1 MAITNE
7 VDLTHI
13 ARTTEQWENTY
24 DRNVIIPE
32 GVLCIEFTPSGK
44 TNIKIGDG
52 HHIFSRLPY
61 VNGSSEIIDCYT
73 KQETDNR
80 IIQILNNECVVRIKG
95 ILDDASKLPVHAA
108 CGDLWFVIRQNP
120 EQGNKFEEYLYSS
133 EHHWELVGGTP
144 VDIDLSKYATK
155 EYVDGKIRDIEN
167 KLHTHD
173 NKSILD
179 QITAAFTKEEKEKL
193 KNLYNYDDTE
203 LRELIA
209 KSLHTHSN
217 KEVLDAIT
225 KYDIDKLRTLE
236 NYDDTLLKKKITALE
251 ALAHEHSNK
260 SILDKTTASF
270 TTDYERLMSL
280 IRLYIGA
287 TGFDDGAAGLVPPA
301 KAGEQNYVLTGS
313 GKWVPNTGGSGETY
327 ELPIASATELGGI
340 KIGEG
345 LEISE
350 DGTLSVIGGGS
361 GGGNYNEGNGIKFKQ
376 EAGKPL
382 YRVLEYIEATG
393 TQRIDTDI
401 MLTGTSH
408 VVDITYQFT
417 DISVDNYLY
426 TVGGIFDTGGQVYG
440 ILRTNSQELC
450 SGVGQGGQAYNYVA
464 VSPPTEKTSDTYFV
478 NSTSFG
484 STLTGS
490 KDHQIP
496 ILNDTISFFGFI
508 RNTYTNYLGKVKLY
522 GCTVKCDDV
531 IKANFIPV
539 MRISDNVSGLY
550 DTVSKKFFT
559 DTYNE
564 TPFVTGNPTEE
575 VISDYI
581 TTINV
586 KPATTTDIGGIIVGD
601 GLTVTEEGILSVS
614 DDINNSYHAGLGI
627 NITEEPIPGDIEL
640 DILNNEHAGW
650 ENFTY
655 LWTGGAEYEETNYVL
670 HTTRDRIADESS
682 GAWLTHFKLPDG
694 VERIKVEAAAKDGT
708 PLKFWIDNHDSETLY
723 RWSLLGR
730 WYDSG
735 ETTDY
740 PDEYKPALL
749 KYNYISIGLCFD
761 TDNTRT
767 ISIDDIDYVRL
778 YFIEAD
784 KENPKGMG
792 KYINSNIA
800 TDYQLGGVI
809 IGKGINVDKEGVI
822 SVDAIPLE
830 PATADKLGGVKIGEG
845 LTITEDGVLSVN
857 GGSVSPDCVTDVSLK
872 EDAPGGQEKLYLTSD
887 SEIYFYTNCN
897 TIGDR
902 KGMTLNTSLHLYPN
916 TNNIGSVGTSSN
928 KWASMY
934 ATTFYGALSGNANTA
949 TTANFLQNAMF
960 YSEASDADS
969 KRYYRVAYAKT
980 TGTYVD
986 MNAIFLITNE
996 WGQEMGIIKVRA
1008 RTEGTVGVFGGS
1020 KFIEWVLNA
1029 GFDPAMVKLVVKN
1042 NYDVD
1047 TAKNGTATAEVWLDN
1062 NAQYKGIKFTILSQ
1076 GFRTGSSK
1084 MWTMS
1089 SKSSGGNTAMP
1100 TTGVTSTIT
1109 GTNKSISNNT
1119 GSSSKVYS
1127 TNTPGSSTHAGYSI
1141 PFFSGPIDSS
1151 SPEKN
1156 DTAASGNKTILH
1168 NGEFRLGLLEG
1179 TTSADGYAQLVLGNG
1194 IASGT
1199 AGNKY
1204 GKISLY
1210 SSSTYAVQIIPAKV
1224 TSTRTLTL
1232 PNASGTVALTSH
1244 THSYIPTSSAK
1255 TLFSGTAA
1263 ASITMTS
1270 MSGYKRL
1277 VVFCKNTSNSSYFTV
1292 ELQCVTGYH
1301 YHAMT
1306 ISPPPAAQTS
1316 NSFYGLLFNLSSETK
1331 LSVSAGKY
1339 SNLSSSASLANGPTV
1354 HITKVIGYK
1363 F

>member
-80 IIQILNNECVVRIKG
+80 IVQILNNECVVRIKG

-133 EHHWELVGGTP
+133 EHHWELIGGTP

-327 ELPIASATELGGI
+327 ELPIASDTELGGI

-350 DGTLSVIGGGS
+350 DGTLTVVGGGGGS
-361 GGGNYNEGNGIKFKQ
+361 GSGGSGAEYHEGDGIQFKQ
-376 EAGKPL
+376 ETGKAL
-382 YRVLEYIEATG
+382 YRVLDYIEATG

-401 MLTGTSH
+401 MLSGTSH
-408 VVDITYQFT
+408 VVDITYQLT
-417 DISVDNYLY
+417 DITVDNYVY
-426 TVGGIFDTGGQVYG
+426 TVGGIFDIGGQVYG
-440 ILRTNSQELC
+440 ILKTSTQELC
-450 SGVGQGGQAYNYVA
+450 SGICQSGGTAYEYVSIA
-464 VSPPTEKTSDTYFV
+464 PPTEKTTDSYFV
-478 NSTSFG
+478 NATSFG

-490 KDHQIP
+490 KNHNATV
-496 ILNDTISFFGFI
+496 LNETISFFGFI
-508 RNTYTNYLGKVKLY
+508 RNEYNSYLGKVKLY
-522 GCTVKCDDV
+522 SCDVKCDDV
-531 IKANFIPV
+531 IIASFIPV
-539 MRISDNVSGLY
+539 MRISDSVYGLY
-550 DTVSKKFFT
+550 DTISKKFFT
-559 DTYNE
+559 NTYNK
-564 TPFVTGNPTEE
+564 TPFVAGTQTGE
-575 VISDYI
+575 VIYEDI

-586 KPATTTDIGGIIVGD
+586 KPATNTEIGGVIIGDGLSITEDGILSTTAEAGIQYEAGRAIEITDKIIPGDLVLDIFQDGTNWANGAYTGSTGNGFINGWSASVHSPVTSVDLMYKVPDSTNRYRIEKRSVDGTQLSCAVSYINATGYHFASSPVWEDDDTTIHECPDGTVYITIGIRWLDHSSPISVSDIGVVNLVWIGAGESVENVKVINAQIATTKTPGVVTVGD
-601 GLTVTEEGILSVS
+601 GLNITEEGILSVS

-640 DILNNEHAGW
+640 DILNNEYAGW

-670 HTTRDRIADESS
+670 HTTRNRIADESS
-682 GAWLTHFKLPDG
+682 GEWLTHFKLPDG

-749 KYNYISIGLCFD
+749 KYNYLSIGLCFD

-767 ISIDDIDYVRL
+767 ISVDDIDYVKL

-784 KENPKGMG
+784 KENPKGTG

-822 SVDAIPLE
+822 SVDAMPLE
-830 PATADKLGGVKIGEG
+830 PATKDKLGGIKIGEG
-845 LTITEDGVLSVN
+845 LTITEDGILSVN

-872 EDAPGGQEKLYLTSD
+872 EDSPG
-887 SEIYFYTNCN
+887 
-897 TIGDR
+897 
-902 KGMTLNTSLHLYPN
+902 
-916 TNNIGSVGTSSN
+916 V
-928 KWASMY
+928 
-934 ATTFYGALSGNANTA
+934 
-949 TTANFLQNAMF
+949 
-960 YSEASDADS
+960 
-969 KRYYRVAYAKT
+969 
-980 TGTYVD
+980 
-986 MNAIFLITNE
+986 
-996 WGQEMGIIKVRA
+996 IIV
-1008 RTEGTVGVFGGS
+1008 
-1020 KFIEWVLNA
+1020 
-1029 GFDPAMVKLVVKN
+1029 
-1042 NYDVD
+1042 
-1047 TAKNGTATAEVWLDN
+1047 
-1062 NAQYKGIKFTILSQ
+1062 
-1076 GFRTGSSK
+1076 
-1084 MWTMS
+1084 
-1089 SKSSGGNTAMP
+1089 SKS
-1100 TTGVTSTIT
+1100 
-1109 GTNKSISNNT
+1109 
-1119 GSSSKVYS
+1119 
-1127 TNTPGSSTHAGYSI
+1127 
-1141 PFFSGPIDSS
+1141 D
-1151 SPEKN
+1151 
-1156 DTAASGNKTILH
+1156 
-1168 NGEFRLGLLEG
+1168 
-1179 TTSADGYAQLVLGNG
+1179 
-1194 IASGT
+1194 
-1199 AGNKY
+1199 
-1204 GKISLY
+1204 
-1210 SSSTYAVQIIPAKV
+1210 
-1224 TSTRTLTL
+1224 
-1232 PNASGTVALTSH
+1232 
-1244 THSYIPTSSAK
+1244 
-1255 TLFSGTAA
+1255 
-1263 ASITMTS
+1263 
-1270 MSGYKRL
+1270 
-1277 VVFCKNTSNSSYFTV
+1277 
-1292 ELQCVTGYH
+1292 
-1301 YHAMT
+1301 
-1306 ISPPPAAQTS
+1306 
-1316 NSFYGLLFNLSSETK
+1316 ETK
-1331 LSVSAGKY
+1331 ELDVFQYMTDIEVYCVEDS
-1339 SNLSSSASLANGPTV
+1339 
-1354 HITKVIGYK
+1354 I
-1363 F
+1363 

>member
-133 EHHWELVGGTP
+133 EHHWELIGGTP

-251 ALAHEHSNK
+251 KLAHEHSNK

-270 TTDYERLMSL
+270 TTDYERLMPL

-287 TGFDDGAAGLVPPA
+287 TGFEDGAAGLVPPA

-313 GKWVPNTGGSGETY
+313 GKWVPNAGGETY

-350 DGTLSVIGGGS
+350 DGTLTVVGGGGGS
-361 GGGNYNEGNGIKFKQ
+361 GTGGNYNEGDGIKFKQ
-376 EAGKPL
+376 ETGKPL

-401 MLTGTSH
+401 LLTGTSH

-417 DISVDNYLY
+417 DVSVDNYLY

-440 ILRTNSQELC
+440 ILKTTVQELC

-490 KDHQIP
+490 KGHQIP
-496 ILNDTISFFGFI
+496 ILNDAISFFGFI

-559 DTYNE
+559 NTYNE

-601 GLTVTEEGILSVS
+601 GLSITEDGVLSTTSESGMQYEAGRAIEITDKMIPGDLTLDIFQDGTNWANGAYTSSTGNGFLPGYGASVHSPVGNVDSMFKVPDSTNRYRVEKRSVDGTQLSCTVSYIDAAGYRFAASPVWEDDDTTIHECPAGTAYITIGIRWLDHSSPISVSDIGVVNLVWVGAGEPVDSVKIIDAQIATTETPGVVTVGNGLTVTE
-614 DDINNSYHAGLGI
+614 
-627 NITEEPIPGDIEL
+627 
-640 DILNNEHAGW
+640 
-650 ENFTY
+650 
-655 LWTGGAEYEETNYVL
+655 
-670 HTTRDRIADESS
+670 
-682 GAWLTHFKLPDG
+682 
-694 VERIKVEAAAKDGT
+694 
-708 PLKFWIDNHDSETLY
+708 
-723 RWSLLGR
+723 
-730 WYDSG
+730 
-735 ETTDY
+735 
-740 PDEYKPALL
+740 
-749 KYNYISIGLCFD
+749 
-761 TDNTRT
+761 
-767 ISIDDIDYVRL
+767 
-778 YFIEAD
+778 
-784 KENPKGMG
+784 
-792 KYINSNIA
+792 
-800 TDYQLGGVI
+800 
-809 IGKGINVDKEGVI
+809 EGVI

-845 LTITEDGVLSVN
+845 LTITEEGVLSATASTVYNAGKGISITKGSHKIPVEYQEIEYIESTGDAIFDTGYLVNPSTVIDMDCIVYESSKADWQFLYGSRSSTYDTATVFGFVVRNYHKGYVPELWISGEQLGTSSTFPYNERTILKQNMNELTWYPVSTEVPVTITGTGSLPTSSTTLAVSGFKDGSTYTFGPKCRIYSLKISDVN
-857 GGSVSPDCVTDVSLK
+857 GVTRDYVPCYRISDGVVGLYDLINDTFRYSATSTAFISGPVVSDSGGSTDDEKLYINNTGLLDANLK
-872 EDAPGGQEKLYLTSD
+872 EDAPG
-887 SEIYFYTNCN
+887 
-897 TIGDR
+897 
-902 KGMTLNTSLHLYPN
+902 
-916 TNNIGSVGTSSN
+916 V
-928 KWASMY
+928 
-934 ATTFYGALSGNANTA
+934 
-949 TTANFLQNAMF
+949 
-960 YSEASDADS
+960 
-969 KRYYRVAYAKT
+969 
-980 TGTYVD
+980 
-986 MNAIFLITNE
+986 
-996 WGQEMGIIKVRA
+996 IIV
-1008 RTEGTVGVFGGS
+1008 
-1020 KFIEWVLNA
+1020 
-1029 GFDPAMVKLVVKN
+1029 
-1042 NYDVD
+1042 
-1047 TAKNGTATAEVWLDN
+1047 
-1062 NAQYKGIKFTILSQ
+1062 
-1076 GFRTGSSK
+1076 
-1084 MWTMS
+1084 
-1089 SKSSGGNTAMP
+1089 
-1100 TTGVTSTIT
+1100 
-1109 GTNKSISNNT
+1109 
-1119 GSSSKVYS
+1119 SKV
-1127 TNTPGSSTHAGYSI
+1127 
-1141 PFFSGPIDSS
+1141 D
-1151 SPEKN
+1151 
-1156 DTAASGNKTILH
+1156 
-1168 NGEFRLGLLEG
+1168 
-1179 TTSADGYAQLVLGNG
+1179 
-1194 IASGT
+1194 
-1199 AGNKY
+1199 
-1204 GKISLY
+1204 
-1210 SSSTYAVQIIPAKV
+1210 
-1224 TSTRTLTL
+1224 
-1232 PNASGTVALTSH
+1232 
-1244 THSYIPTSSAK
+1244 
-1255 TLFSGTAA
+1255 
-1263 ASITMTS
+1263 
-1270 MSGYKRL
+1270 
-1277 VVFCKNTSNSSYFTV
+1277 
-1292 ELQCVTGYH
+1292 
-1301 YHAMT
+1301 
-1306 ISPPPAAQTS
+1306 
-1316 NSFYGLLFNLSSETK
+1316 ETK
-1331 LSVSAGKY
+1331 ELDVFQYMTDIEVYCIEDS
-1339 SNLSSSASLANGPTV
+1339 
-1354 HITKVIGYK
+1354 I
-1363 F
+1363 

>member
-133 EHHWELVGGTP
+133 EHHWELIGGTP

-313 GKWVPNTGGSGETY
+313 GKWVPNAGGETY

-350 DGTLSVIGGGS
+350 DGTLTVVGGAGS
-361 GGGNYNEGNGIKFKQ
+361 GTGGNYNEGDGIKFKQ
-376 EAGKPL
+376 ETGKPL

-401 MLTGTSH
+401 LLTGTSH

-417 DISVDNYLY
+417 DVSVDNYLY

-450 SGVGQGGQAYNYVA
+450 SGVGQGGQTYNYVA

-490 KDHQIP
+490 KGHQIP
-496 ILNDTISFFGFI
+496 ILNDAISFFGFI

-586 KPATTTDIGGIIVGD
+586 KPATETEIGGVIIGDGINVDENGVISVDASAAIDLKPGNGLEIVDVVNPEHTKLPNGYGEISYLESLNGQYTIIDYVPNENTRVVCEFSYQESNVGDQCLFGMRTGNTSGSRQFVLWMEWDSSKPYTGFVYGGNNWGGADVPSDGYALTCEIGQKMVADVSVNGYYLDNTLIHTVTNTGSPSAYKLAIFHLSNSNTTVESNKTAFKGRIYSFKIYENDVLVANLVPAIVMALNIPGFYDVINNKFYQSSTSNSFTYDASSVIIDSAEKQINLLPATTTDIGGVIVGD
-601 GLTVTEEGILSVS
+601 GLTVTG
-614 DDINNSYHAGLGI
+614 
-627 NITEEPIPGDIEL
+627 
-640 DILNNEHAGW
+640 
-650 ENFTY
+650 
-655 LWTGGAEYEETNYVL
+655 
-670 HTTRDRIADESS
+670 
-682 GAWLTHFKLPDG
+682 
-694 VERIKVEAAAKDGT
+694 
-708 PLKFWIDNHDSETLY
+708 
-723 RWSLLGR
+723 
-730 WYDSG
+730 
-735 ETTDY
+735 
-740 PDEYKPALL
+740 
-749 KYNYISIGLCFD
+749 
-761 TDNTRT
+761 
-767 ISIDDIDYVRL
+767 
-778 YFIEAD
+778 
-784 KENPKGMG
+784 
-792 KYINSNIA
+792 
-800 TDYQLGGVI
+800 
-809 IGKGINVDKEGVI
+809 EGVI
-822 SVDAIPLE
+822 SVHAIPLE

-845 LTITEDGVLSVN
+845 LTITEDGTISATASTIYNAGKGISITKGSHKIPVEYQEIEYIESDGSAIFDTGYLVNPSTVIDMDCIVYESSKADWQFLYGSRSSTYDTTTVFGFVVRNYHKGYVPELWISGEQLGTSSTFPYNERTILKQNMNELTWYPVSTEVPVTIMGTGSLPTSSTTLAVSGFKDGSTYTFGPKCRIYSLKISDVN
-857 GGSVSPDCVTDVSLK
+857 GITHDYVPCYRISDGVVGLYDLINDTFRYSATSTAFISGPIVSDSGGSTDDELYINNTGLLDANLK
-872 EDAPGGQEKLYLTSD
+872 EDAPG
-887 SEIYFYTNCN
+887 
-897 TIGDR
+897 
-902 KGMTLNTSLHLYPN
+902 
-916 TNNIGSVGTSSN
+916 V
-928 KWASMY
+928 
-934 ATTFYGALSGNANTA
+934 
-949 TTANFLQNAMF
+949 
-960 YSEASDADS
+960 
-969 KRYYRVAYAKT
+969 
-980 TGTYVD
+980 
-986 MNAIFLITNE
+986 
-996 WGQEMGIIKVRA
+996 IIV
-1008 RTEGTVGVFGGS
+1008 
-1020 KFIEWVLNA
+1020 
-1029 GFDPAMVKLVVKN
+1029 
-1042 NYDVD
+1042 
-1047 TAKNGTATAEVWLDN
+1047 
-1062 NAQYKGIKFTILSQ
+1062 
-1076 GFRTGSSK
+1076 
-1084 MWTMS
+1084 
-1089 SKSSGGNTAMP
+1089 SKS
-1100 TTGVTSTIT
+1100 
-1109 GTNKSISNNT
+1109 
-1119 GSSSKVYS
+1119 
-1127 TNTPGSSTHAGYSI
+1127 
-1141 PFFSGPIDSS
+1141 D
-1151 SPEKN
+1151 
-1156 DTAASGNKTILH
+1156 
-1168 NGEFRLGLLEG
+1168 
-1179 TTSADGYAQLVLGNG
+1179 
-1194 IASGT
+1194 
-1199 AGNKY
+1199 
-1204 GKISLY
+1204 
-1210 SSSTYAVQIIPAKV
+1210 
-1224 TSTRTLTL
+1224 
-1232 PNASGTVALTSH
+1232 
-1244 THSYIPTSSAK
+1244 
-1255 TLFSGTAA
+1255 
-1263 ASITMTS
+1263 
-1270 MSGYKRL
+1270 
-1277 VVFCKNTSNSSYFTV
+1277 
-1292 ELQCVTGYH
+1292 
-1301 YHAMT
+1301 
-1306 ISPPPAAQTS
+1306 
-1316 NSFYGLLFNLSSETK
+1316 ETK
-1331 LSVSAGKY
+1331 ELDVFQY
-1339 SNLSSSASLANGPTV
+1339 MTDIEVYCVEDN
-1354 HITKVIGYK
+1354 I
-1363 F
+1363 

>member
-133 EHHWELVGGTP
+133 EHHWELIGGTP

-313 GKWVPNTGGSGETY
+313 GKWVPNTGGETY

-350 DGTLSVIGGGS
+350 DGTLTVVGGGGS
-361 GGGNYNEGNGIKFKQ
+361 GSGNYNEGDGIKFKQ

-382 YRVLEYIEATG
+382 YQVLEYIEATG

-508 RNTYTNYLGKVKLY
+508 RNTYTNYLGKAKLY
-522 GCTVKCDDV
+522 SCTVKCDDV

-550 DTVSKKFFT
+550 DTISKKFFT

-586 KPATTTDIGGIIVGD
+586 KPATETEIGGIIVGD

-655 LWTGGAEYEETNYVL
+655 LWTGGAEYEETNYIL

-682 GAWLTHFKLPDG
+682 GEWLTHFKLPDG

-767 ISIDDIDYVRL
+767 ISVDDIDYVRL

-809 IGKGINVDKEGVI
+809 IGKGINIDKEGVI

-830 PATADKLGGVKIGEG
+830 PATKDKLGGVKIGEG
-845 LTITEDGVLSVN
+845 LTITEDGTLSVN

-872 EDAPGGQEKLYLTSD
+872 EDAPG
-887 SEIYFYTNCN
+887 
-897 TIGDR
+897 
-902 KGMTLNTSLHLYPN
+902 
-916 TNNIGSVGTSSN
+916 V
-928 KWASMY
+928 
-934 ATTFYGALSGNANTA
+934 
-949 TTANFLQNAMF
+949 
-960 YSEASDADS
+960 
-969 KRYYRVAYAKT
+969 
-980 TGTYVD
+980 
-986 MNAIFLITNE
+986 
-996 WGQEMGIIKVRA
+996 IIV
-1008 RTEGTVGVFGGS
+1008 
-1020 KFIEWVLNA
+1020 
-1029 GFDPAMVKLVVKN
+1029 
-1042 NYDVD
+1042 
-1047 TAKNGTATAEVWLDN
+1047 
-1062 NAQYKGIKFTILSQ
+1062 
-1076 GFRTGSSK
+1076 
-1084 MWTMS
+1084 
-1089 SKSSGGNTAMP
+1089 SKS
-1100 TTGVTSTIT
+1100 
-1109 GTNKSISNNT
+1109 
-1119 GSSSKVYS
+1119 
-1127 TNTPGSSTHAGYSI
+1127 
-1141 PFFSGPIDSS
+1141 D
-1151 SPEKN
+1151 
-1156 DTAASGNKTILH
+1156 
-1168 NGEFRLGLLEG
+1168 
-1179 TTSADGYAQLVLGNG
+1179 
-1194 IASGT
+1194 
-1199 AGNKY
+1199 
-1204 GKISLY
+1204 
-1210 SSSTYAVQIIPAKV
+1210 
-1224 TSTRTLTL
+1224 
-1232 PNASGTVALTSH
+1232 
-1244 THSYIPTSSAK
+1244 
-1255 TLFSGTAA
+1255 
-1263 ASITMTS
+1263 
-1270 MSGYKRL
+1270 
-1277 VVFCKNTSNSSYFTV
+1277 
-1292 ELQCVTGYH
+1292 
-1301 YHAMT
+1301 
-1306 ISPPPAAQTS
+1306 
-1316 NSFYGLLFNLSSETK
+1316 ETK
-1331 LSVSAGKY
+1331 ELDVFQYMTDIEVYCIEDS
-1339 SNLSSSASLANGPTV
+1339 
-1354 HITKVIGYK
+1354 I
-1363 F
+1363 

>member
-133 EHHWELVGGTP
+133 EHHWELIGGTP

-313 GKWVPNTGGSGETY
+313 GKWVPNAGGETY

-350 DGTLSVIGGGS
+350 DGTLTVVGGAGS
-361 GGGNYNEGNGIKFKQ
+361 GTGGNYNEGDGIKFKQ
-376 EAGKPL
+376 ETGKPL

-401 MLTGTSH
+401 LLTGTSH

-417 DISVDNYLY
+417 DVSVDNYLY

-450 SGVGQGGQAYNYVA
+450 SGVGQGGQTYNYVA

-490 KDHQIP
+490 KGHQIP
-496 ILNDTISFFGFI
+496 ILNDAISFFGFI

-586 KPATTTDIGGIIVGD
+586 KPATETEIGGVIIGDGINVDENGVISVDASAAIDLKPGNGLEIVDVVNPEHTKLPNGYGEISYLESLNGQYTIIDYVPNENTRVVCEFSYQESNVGDQCLFGMRTGNTSGSRQFVLWMEWDSSKPYTGFVYGGNNWGGADVPSDGYALTCEIGQKMVADVSVNGYYLDNTLIHTVTNTGSPSAYKLAIFHLSNSNTTVESNKTAFKGRIYSFKIYENDVLVANLVPAIVMALNIPGFYDVINNKFYQSSTSNSFTYDASSVIIDSAEKQINLLPATTTDIGGVIVGD
-601 GLTVTEEGILSVS
+601 GLTVTG
-614 DDINNSYHAGLGI
+614 
-627 NITEEPIPGDIEL
+627 
-640 DILNNEHAGW
+640 
-650 ENFTY
+650 
-655 LWTGGAEYEETNYVL
+655 
-670 HTTRDRIADESS
+670 
-682 GAWLTHFKLPDG
+682 
-694 VERIKVEAAAKDGT
+694 
-708 PLKFWIDNHDSETLY
+708 
-723 RWSLLGR
+723 
-730 WYDSG
+730 
-735 ETTDY
+735 
-740 PDEYKPALL
+740 
-749 KYNYISIGLCFD
+749 
-761 TDNTRT
+761 
-767 ISIDDIDYVRL
+767 
-778 YFIEAD
+778 
-784 KENPKGMG
+784 
-792 KYINSNIA
+792 
-800 TDYQLGGVI
+800 
-809 IGKGINVDKEGVI
+809 EGVI

-845 LTITEDGVLSVN
+845 LTITEDGTISATASTIYNAGKGISITKGSHKIPVEYQEIEYIESDGSAIFDTGYLVNPSTVIDMDCIVYESSKADWQFLYGSRSSTYDTTTVFGFVVRNYHKGYVPELWISGEQLGTSSTFPYNERTILKQNMNELTWYPVSTEVPVTIMGTGSLPTSSTTLAVSGFKDGSTYTFGPKCRIYSLKISDVN
-857 GGSVSPDCVTDVSLK
+857 GITHDYVPCYRISDGVVGLYDLINDTFRYSATSTAFISGPIVSDSGGSTDDELYINNTGLLDANLK
-872 EDAPGGQEKLYLTSD
+872 EDAPG
-887 SEIYFYTNCN
+887 
-897 TIGDR
+897 
-902 KGMTLNTSLHLYPN
+902 
-916 TNNIGSVGTSSN
+916 V
-928 KWASMY
+928 
-934 ATTFYGALSGNANTA
+934 
-949 TTANFLQNAMF
+949 
-960 YSEASDADS
+960 
-969 KRYYRVAYAKT
+969 
-980 TGTYVD
+980 
-986 MNAIFLITNE
+986 
-996 WGQEMGIIKVRA
+996 IIV
-1008 RTEGTVGVFGGS
+1008 
-1020 KFIEWVLNA
+1020 
-1029 GFDPAMVKLVVKN
+1029 
-1042 NYDVD
+1042 
-1047 TAKNGTATAEVWLDN
+1047 
-1062 NAQYKGIKFTILSQ
+1062 
-1076 GFRTGSSK
+1076 
-1084 MWTMS
+1084 
-1089 SKSSGGNTAMP
+1089 SKS
-1100 TTGVTSTIT
+1100 
-1109 GTNKSISNNT
+1109 
-1119 GSSSKVYS
+1119 
-1127 TNTPGSSTHAGYSI
+1127 
-1141 PFFSGPIDSS
+1141 D
-1151 SPEKN
+1151 
-1156 DTAASGNKTILH
+1156 
-1168 NGEFRLGLLEG
+1168 
-1179 TTSADGYAQLVLGNG
+1179 
-1194 IASGT
+1194 
-1199 AGNKY
+1199 
-1204 GKISLY
+1204 
-1210 SSSTYAVQIIPAKV
+1210 
-1224 TSTRTLTL
+1224 
-1232 PNASGTVALTSH
+1232 
-1244 THSYIPTSSAK
+1244 
-1255 TLFSGTAA
+1255 
-1263 ASITMTS
+1263 
-1270 MSGYKRL
+1270 
-1277 VVFCKNTSNSSYFTV
+1277 
-1292 ELQCVTGYH
+1292 
-1301 YHAMT
+1301 
-1306 ISPPPAAQTS
+1306 
-1316 NSFYGLLFNLSSETK
+1316 ETK
-1331 LSVSAGKY
+1331 ELDVFQY
-1339 SNLSSSASLANGPTV
+1339 MTDIEVYCVEDN
-1354 HITKVIGYK
+1354 I
-1363 F
+1363 

>member
-133 EHHWELVGGTP
+133 EHHWELIGGTP

-313 GKWVPNTGGSGETY
+313 GKWVPNTGGSGEIY

-350 DGTLSVIGGGS
+350 DGTLTVVGGGGGS
-361 GGGNYNEGNGIKFKQ
+361 GSGGGGAEYHEGYGIQFKQ
-376 EAGKPL
+376 ETGKAL
-382 YRVLEYIEATG
+382 YRVLDYIEATG

-401 MLTGTSH
+401 MLSGTSH
-408 VVDITYQFT
+408 VVDITYQLT
-417 DISVDNYLY
+417 DITVDNYVY
-426 TVGGIFDTGGQVYG
+426 TVGGIFDVGGQVYG
-440 ILRTNSQELC
+440 ILKTSTQELC
-450 SGVGQGGQAYNYVA
+450 SGICKIGTSYEYVSI
-464 VSPPTEKTSDTYFV
+464 VPPTEKTTDSYFV
-478 NSTSFG
+478 NATSFG

-490 KDHQIP
+490 KDHNTTV
-496 ILNDTISFFGFI
+496 LNETISFFGFI
-508 RNTYTNYLGKVKLY
+508 RNEYNRYLGKVKLY
-522 GCTVKCDDV
+522 SCDVKCDDV
-531 IKANFIPV
+531 IIASFIPV
-539 MRISDNVSGLY
+539 MRISDSVYGLY
-550 DTVSKKFFT
+550 DTISKKFFT
-559 DTYNE
+559 NTYNE
-564 TPFVTGNPTEE
+564 TPFVAGTQTGE
-575 VISDYI
+575 VIYGDI

-586 KPATTTDIGGIIVGD
+586 KPATNTEIGGVIIGD

-614 DDINNSYHAGLGI
+614 NDINNSYRAGLGI

-640 DILNNEHAGW
+640 DILNNEYAGW

-670 HTTRDRIADESS
+670 HTTRDRIADEN
-682 GAWLTHFKLPDG
+682 GEWLTHFRLPDG

-761 TDNTRT
+761 TNNTRT
-767 ISIDDIDYVRL
+767 ISVDDIDYVRL

-845 LTITEDGVLSVN
+845 LTITEDGTLFVN

-872 EDAPGGQEKLYLTSD
+872 EDAPG
-887 SEIYFYTNCN
+887 
-897 TIGDR
+897 
-902 KGMTLNTSLHLYPN
+902 
-916 TNNIGSVGTSSN
+916 V
-928 KWASMY
+928 
-934 ATTFYGALSGNANTA
+934 
-949 TTANFLQNAMF
+949 
-960 YSEASDADS
+960 
-969 KRYYRVAYAKT
+969 
-980 TGTYVD
+980 
-986 MNAIFLITNE
+986 
-996 WGQEMGIIKVRA
+996 IIV
-1008 RTEGTVGVFGGS
+1008 
-1020 KFIEWVLNA
+1020 
-1029 GFDPAMVKLVVKN
+1029 
-1042 NYDVD
+1042 
-1047 TAKNGTATAEVWLDN
+1047 
-1062 NAQYKGIKFTILSQ
+1062 
-1076 GFRTGSSK
+1076 
-1084 MWTMS
+1084 
-1089 SKSSGGNTAMP
+1089 SKS
-1100 TTGVTSTIT
+1100 
-1109 GTNKSISNNT
+1109 
-1119 GSSSKVYS
+1119 
-1127 TNTPGSSTHAGYSI
+1127 
-1141 PFFSGPIDSS
+1141 D
-1151 SPEKN
+1151 
-1156 DTAASGNKTILH
+1156 
-1168 NGEFRLGLLEG
+1168 
-1179 TTSADGYAQLVLGNG
+1179 
-1194 IASGT
+1194 
-1199 AGNKY
+1199 
-1204 GKISLY
+1204 
-1210 SSSTYAVQIIPAKV
+1210 
-1224 TSTRTLTL
+1224 
-1232 PNASGTVALTSH
+1232 
-1244 THSYIPTSSAK
+1244 
-1255 TLFSGTAA
+1255 
-1263 ASITMTS
+1263 
-1270 MSGYKRL
+1270 
-1277 VVFCKNTSNSSYFTV
+1277 
-1292 ELQCVTGYH
+1292 
-1301 YHAMT
+1301 
-1306 ISPPPAAQTS
+1306 
-1316 NSFYGLLFNLSSETK
+1316 ETK
-1331 LSVSAGKY
+1331 ELDVFQYMTDIEVYCIEDS
-1339 SNLSSSASLANGPTV
+1339 
-1354 HITKVIGYK
+1354 I
-1363 F
+1363 

>member
-80 IIQILNNECVVRIKG
+80 IVQILNNECVVRIKG

-133 EHHWELVGGTP
+133 EHHWELIGGTP
-144 VDIDLSKYATK
+144 VDRDLSKYATK

-313 GKWVPNTGGSGETY
+313 GKWVPNAGGGTY

-350 DGTLSVIGGGS
+350 DGTLTVLGGGGGS
-361 GGGNYNEGNGIKFKQ
+361 GSGSGVEYHEGDGIQFKQ
-376 EAGKPL
+376 ETGKAL
-382 YRVLEYIEATG
+382 YQVLDYIEATG

-401 MLTGTSH
+401 MLSGTSH
-408 VVDITYQFT
+408 VVDITYQLT
-417 DISVDNYLY
+417 DITVDNYVY
-426 TVGGIFDTGGQVYG
+426 TVGGIFDAGGQVYG
-440 ILRTNSQELC
+440 ILTTSTRELC
-450 SGVGQGGQAYNYVA
+450 SGICQVGTAYEYVSIA
-464 VSPPTEKTSDTYFV
+464 PPTEKTTDSYFV
-478 NSTSFG
+478 NATSFG

-490 KDHQIP
+490 KDHNTTV
-496 ILNDTISFFGFI
+496 LNDTISFFGFI
-508 RNTYTNYLGKVKLY
+508 RNEYNSYLGKVKLY
-522 GCTVKCDDV
+522 SCDVKCDDV
-531 IKANFIPV
+531 IIASFIPV
-539 MRISDNVSGLY
+539 MRISDSVYGLY
-550 DTVSKKFFT
+550 DTISKKFFT
-559 DTYNE
+559 NTYNK
-564 TPFVTGNPTEE
+564 TPFVAGTQTGE
-575 VISDYI
+575 VMYGDI

-586 KPATTTDIGGIIVGD
+586 KPATNTEIGGIIVGD
-601 GLTVTEEGILSVS
+601 GLSITEDGILSTTSEAGIQYEAGRAIEITNKIIPGDLVLDIFQDGTNWANGAYTSSTGNGFIQGWSACVHSPVNSTDVMYKVLDNTNRYRIEKRSVDGTQLSCTVSYIDAAGYRFAASPVWEDDDTTIHECPDGTVYITIGIRWLDHSSPISVSDIGVVNLVWVGAGEPVDNVKIIDAQIATTETPGVVTVGNGLTVTEEGVLSVS

-640 DILNNEHAGW
+640 NILNNKYAGW

-670 HTTRDRIADESS
+670 HTTRDRIADESTS
-682 GAWLTHFKLPDG
+682 EWLTHFKLPDG
-694 VERIKVEAAAKDGT
+694 IERIKVEAAAKDGT

-761 TDNTRT
+761 TNNTRT
-767 ISIDDIDYVRL
+767 ISVDDIDYVRL

-784 KENPKGMG
+784 KENPKGTG

-845 LTITEDGVLSVN
+845 LTITEDGTISATVSTVYNAGKGISITKGSRKIPVEYQEIEYIESDGSAIFDTGYLVN
-857 GGSVSPDCVTDVSLK
+857 PSTVIDMDCIVYESSKADWQFLYGSRSSTYDTTTVFGFVVRN
-872 EDAPGGQEKLYLTSD
+872 YH
-887 SEIYFYTNCN
+887 
-897 TIGDR
+897 
-902 KGMTLNTSLHLYPN
+902 KGYVPELWISGEQL
-916 TNNIGSVGTSSN
+916 GTSS
-928 KWASMY
+928 
-934 ATTFYGALSGNANTA
+934 TFPY
-949 TTANFLQNAMF
+949 
-960 YSEASDADS
+960 
-969 KRYYRVAYAKT
+969 
-980 TGTYVD
+980 
-986 MNAIFLITNE
+986 NE
-996 WGQEMGIIKVRA
+996 R
-1008 RTEGTVGVFGGS
+1008 
-1020 KFIEWVLNA
+1020 
-1029 GFDPAMVKLVVKN
+1029 
-1042 NYDVD
+1042 
-1047 TAKNGTATAEVWLDN
+1047 
-1062 NAQYKGIKFTILSQ
+1062 TILKQNMNELTWYPVS
-1076 GFRTGSSK
+1076 TGES
-1084 MWTMS
+1084 
-1089 SKSSGGNTAMP
+1089 
-1100 TTGVTSTIT
+1100 VTIT
-1109 GTNKSISNNT
+1109 GTNNLPTSSTTLAVSGFKDGSTYTFGPKCRIYSLKISDVNGITRDYVPCYRISDGVVGLYDLINDTFRYSATSTAFISGPVVSDSGGSTDDELYINNT
-1119 GSSSKVYS
+1119 GLLDANLKEDSPGVIIVSKV
-1127 TNTPGSSTHAGYSI
+1127 
-1141 PFFSGPIDSS
+1141 D
-1151 SPEKN
+1151 
-1156 DTAASGNKTILH
+1156 
-1168 NGEFRLGLLEG
+1168 
-1179 TTSADGYAQLVLGNG
+1179 
-1194 IASGT
+1194 
-1199 AGNKY
+1199 
-1204 GKISLY
+1204 
-1210 SSSTYAVQIIPAKV
+1210 
-1224 TSTRTLTL
+1224 
-1232 PNASGTVALTSH
+1232 
-1244 THSYIPTSSAK
+1244 
-1255 TLFSGTAA
+1255 
-1263 ASITMTS
+1263 
-1270 MSGYKRL
+1270 
-1277 VVFCKNTSNSSYFTV
+1277 
-1292 ELQCVTGYH
+1292 
-1301 YHAMT
+1301 
-1306 ISPPPAAQTS
+1306 
-1316 NSFYGLLFNLSSETK
+1316 ETK
-1331 LSVSAGKY
+1331 ELDVFQYISGLEVYCVEDS
-1339 SNLSSSASLANGPTV
+1339 
-1354 HITKVIGYK
+1354 I
-1363 F
+1363 

>member
-80 IIQILNNECVVRIKG
+80 IVQILNNECVVRIKG

-133 EHHWELVGGTP
+133 EHHWELIGGTP

-155 EYVDGKIRDIEN
+155 EYVDSKLIDIEN

-301 KAGEQNYVLTGS
+301 KAGEQNYILTGS
-313 GKWVPNTGGSGETY
+313 GKWVPNTGGGTY
-327 ELPIASATELGGI
+327 ELPIASDTEIGGVI
-340 KIGEG
+340 IGDG
-345 LEISE
+345 LSITE
-350 DGTLSVIGGGS
+350 DGILSTTSEAGIQYEAGRAIEITDKIIPGDLVLDIFQDGTNWANGAYTS
-361 GGGNYNEGNGIKFKQ
+361 STGNGFIQGWSACVHSPVNNTDVMYKV
-376 EAGKPL
+376 L
-382 YRVLEYIEATG
+382 DNTNRYRIEKRSVDG
-393 TQRIDTDI
+393 TQLSCTVSYIDAAGYRFAASPVWEDD
-401 MLTGTSH
+401 
-408 VVDITYQFT
+408 DITIHECPAGTAFIAIGIRWL
-417 DISVDNYLY
+417 DHVSSISVSDIGVVNLVWIGAGESVENVKVINAQIATTETPGVV
-426 TVGGIFDTGGQVYG
+426 TVG
-440 ILRTNSQELC
+440 N
-450 SGVGQGGQAYNYVA
+450 
-464 VSPPTEKTSDTYFV
+464 
-478 NSTSFG
+478 
-484 STLTGS
+484 
-490 KDHQIP
+490 
-496 ILNDTISFFGFI
+496 
-508 RNTYTNYLGKVKLY
+508 
-522 GCTVKCDDV
+522 
-531 IKANFIPV
+531 
-539 MRISDNVSGLY
+539 
-550 DTVSKKFFT
+550 
-559 DTYNE
+559 
-564 TPFVTGNPTEE
+564 
-575 VISDYI
+575 
-581 TTINV
+581 
-586 KPATTTDIGGIIVGD
+586 
-601 GLTVTEEGILSVS
+601 GLTVTEEGVLSVS

-640 DILNNEHAGW
+640 DILNNEYAGW

-670 HTTRDRIADESS
+670 HTTRDRIADENT
-682 GAWLTHFKLPDG
+682 GEWLTHFKLPDG

-767 ISIDDIDYVRL
+767 ISVDDIDYVRL

-784 KENPKGMG
+784 KDNPKGMG

-845 LTITEDGVLSVN
+845 LNITEDGTISATASTVYNAGKGISITKGSRKIPVEYQEIEYIESDGSAIFDTGYLANPSTVIDMDCIVYESSKSDWQFLYGSRSSTYDTTTIFGFVVRHYQKGYVPELWIPGEQLGTSSTFPYNERTILKQNMNELTWYPVSTGESVTITGTRNLPTSSTTFAVSGFKDGSVYTFGPKCRIYSLKISDVN
-857 GGSVSPDCVTDVSLK
+857 GITRDYVPCYRISDGVVGLYDLINDTFRYSATSTAFISGPVVSDSGGSTDDELYINNTGLLDANLK
-872 EDAPGGQEKLYLTSD
+872 EDAPG
-887 SEIYFYTNCN
+887 
-897 TIGDR
+897 
-902 KGMTLNTSLHLYPN
+902 
-916 TNNIGSVGTSSN
+916 V
-928 KWASMY
+928 
-934 ATTFYGALSGNANTA
+934 
-949 TTANFLQNAMF
+949 
-960 YSEASDADS
+960 
-969 KRYYRVAYAKT
+969 
-980 TGTYVD
+980 
-986 MNAIFLITNE
+986 
-996 WGQEMGIIKVRA
+996 IIV
-1008 RTEGTVGVFGGS
+1008 
-1020 KFIEWVLNA
+1020 
-1029 GFDPAMVKLVVKN
+1029 
-1042 NYDVD
+1042 
-1047 TAKNGTATAEVWLDN
+1047 
-1062 NAQYKGIKFTILSQ
+1062 
-1076 GFRTGSSK
+1076 
-1084 MWTMS
+1084 
-1089 SKSSGGNTAMP
+1089 SKS
-1100 TTGVTSTIT
+1100 
-1109 GTNKSISNNT
+1109 
-1119 GSSSKVYS
+1119 
-1127 TNTPGSSTHAGYSI
+1127 
-1141 PFFSGPIDSS
+1141 D
-1151 SPEKN
+1151 
-1156 DTAASGNKTILH
+1156 
-1168 NGEFRLGLLEG
+1168 
-1179 TTSADGYAQLVLGNG
+1179 
-1194 IASGT
+1194 
-1199 AGNKY
+1199 
-1204 GKISLY
+1204 
-1210 SSSTYAVQIIPAKV
+1210 
-1224 TSTRTLTL
+1224 
-1232 PNASGTVALTSH
+1232 
-1244 THSYIPTSSAK
+1244 
-1255 TLFSGTAA
+1255 
-1263 ASITMTS
+1263 
-1270 MSGYKRL
+1270 
-1277 VVFCKNTSNSSYFTV
+1277 
-1292 ELQCVTGYH
+1292 
-1301 YHAMT
+1301 
-1306 ISPPPAAQTS
+1306 
-1316 NSFYGLLFNLSSETK
+1316 ETK
-1331 LSVSAGKY
+1331 ELDVFQYISGLEVYCVEDS
-1339 SNLSSSASLANGPTV
+1339 
-1354 HITKVIGYK
+1354 I
-1363 F
+1363 

>member
-133 EHHWELVGGTP
+133 EHHWELIGGTP

-203 LRELIA
+203 LRELIS

-313 GKWVPNTGGSGETY
+313 GKWVPNTGGETY

-350 DGTLSVIGGGS
+350 DGTLSVVGGAGS
-361 GGGNYNEGNGIKFKQ
+361 GTGGNYNEGDGIKFKQ
-376 EAGKPL
+376 ETGKPL

-401 MLTGTSH
+401 LLTGTSH

-417 DISVDNYLY
+417 DVSVDNYLY

-440 ILRTNSQELC
+440 ILKTTVQELC

-508 RNTYTNYLGKVKLY
+508 RNTYTNYLGKAKLY

-586 KPATTTDIGGIIVGD
+586 KPATTTDIGGVIVGD
-601 GLTVTEEGILSVS
+601 GLSITEDGVLSTTSESGMQYEAGRAIEITDKMIPGDLTLDIFQDGTNWANGAYTSSTGNGFLPGYGASVHSPVGNVDSMFKVPDSTNRYRIEKHSVDGTQLSCGVSYINAAGYHFASSPVWEDDDTTIHECPEGTVYIAVGIRWLDHTSSISVSDIGVVNLVWVGAGEPVENVKVINAQIATTETPGVVTVGNGLTVTEEGVLSVS
-614 DDINNSYHAGLGI
+614 DDLNNSYHAGLGI

-640 DILNNEHAGW
+640 DILNNEYAGW

-655 LWTGGAEYEETNYVL
+655 LWTGGAEYEETNYIL

-682 GAWLTHFKLPDG
+682 GEWLTHFKLPDG

-761 TDNTRT
+761 TNNTRT
-767 ISIDDIDYVRL
+767 ISVDDIDYVRL

-784 KENPKGMG
+784 KENPKGTG

-822 SVDAIPLE
+822 SVDEIPLE
-830 PATADKLGGVKIGEG
+830 PATKDKLGGIKIGEG
-845 LTITEDGVLSVN
+845 LTITEDGILSVN

-872 EDAPGGQEKLYLTSD
+872 EDAPGVIIVSK
-887 SEIYFYTNCN
+887 
-897 TIGDR
+897 
-902 KGMTLNTSLHLYPN
+902 
-916 TNNIGSVGTSSN
+916 
-928 KWASMY
+928 
-934 ATTFYGALSGNANTA
+934 
-949 TTANFLQNAMF
+949 
-960 YSEASDADS
+960 AD
-969 KRYYRVAYAKT
+969 
-980 TGTYVD
+980 
-986 MNAIFLITNE
+986 
-996 WGQEMGIIKVRA
+996 
-1008 RTEGTVGVFGGS
+1008 
-1020 KFIEWVLNA
+1020 
-1029 GFDPAMVKLVVKN
+1029 
-1042 NYDVD
+1042 
-1047 TAKNGTATAEVWLDN
+1047 
-1062 NAQYKGIKFTILSQ
+1062 
-1076 GFRTGSSK
+1076 
-1084 MWTMS
+1084 
-1089 SKSSGGNTAMP
+1089 
-1100 TTGVTSTIT
+1100 
-1109 GTNKSISNNT
+1109 
-1119 GSSSKVYS
+1119 
-1127 TNTPGSSTHAGYSI
+1127 
-1141 PFFSGPIDSS
+1141 
-1151 SPEKN
+1151 
-1156 DTAASGNKTILH
+1156 
-1168 NGEFRLGLLEG
+1168 
-1179 TTSADGYAQLVLGNG
+1179 
-1194 IASGT
+1194 
-1199 AGNKY
+1199 
-1204 GKISLY
+1204 
-1210 SSSTYAVQIIPAKV
+1210 
-1224 TSTRTLTL
+1224 
-1232 PNASGTVALTSH
+1232 
-1244 THSYIPTSSAK
+1244 
-1255 TLFSGTAA
+1255 
-1263 ASITMTS
+1263 
-1270 MSGYKRL
+1270 
-1277 VVFCKNTSNSSYFTV
+1277 
-1292 ELQCVTGYH
+1292 
-1301 YHAMT
+1301 
-1306 ISPPPAAQTS
+1306 
-1316 NSFYGLLFNLSSETK
+1316 ETK
-1331 LSVSAGKY
+1331 ELDVFQYMTDIEVYCIEDS
-1339 SNLSSSASLANGPTV
+1339 
-1354 HITKVIGYK
+1354 I
-1363 F
+1363 

>member
-95 ILDDASKLPVHAA
+95 ILDDASKLPVHAV

-133 EHHWELVGGTP
+133 EHHWELIGGTP

-287 TGFDDGAAGLVPPA
+287 TGFEDGAAGLVPPA

-350 DGTLSVIGGGS
+350 DGTLTVIGGGGGSGS
-361 GGGNYNEGNGIKFKQ
+361 GGGGAEYHEGDGIQFKQ
-376 EAGKPL
+376 ETGKAL
-382 YRVLEYIEATG
+382 YRVLDYIEATG

-401 MLTGTSH
+401 MLSGTSH
-408 VVDITYQFT
+408 VVDITYQLT
-417 DISVDNYLY
+417 DITVDNYVY
-426 TVGGIFDTGGQVYG
+426 TVGGIFDVGGQVYG
-440 ILRTNSQELC
+440 ILTTSTQELC
-450 SGVGQGGQAYNYVA
+450 SGICQSGTAYEYVSI
-464 VSPPTEKTSDTYFV
+464 VPPTEKTTDSYFV
-478 NSTSFG
+478 NATSFG

-490 KDHQIP
+490 KNHNATV
-496 ILNDTISFFGFI
+496 LNETISFFGFI
-508 RNTYTNYLGKVKLY
+508 RNEYNSYLGKVKLY
-522 GCTVKCDDV
+522 SCDVKCDDV
-531 IKANFIPV
+531 IIASFIPV
-539 MRISDNVSGLY
+539 MRISDSVHGLY
-550 DTVSKKFFT
+550 DTISKKFFT
-559 DTYNE
+559 NTYNE
-564 TPFVTGNPTEE
+564 TPFVAGTQTGE
-575 VISDYI
+575 VIYEDI

-586 KPATTTDIGGIIVGD
+586 KPATNTEIGGVIIGD

-614 DDINNSYHAGLGI
+614 DDINNSYCAGLGI

-640 DILNNEHAGW
+640 DILNNEYAGW

-670 HTTRDRIADESS
+670 HTTRDRIADEN
-682 GAWLTHFKLPDG
+682 GEWLTHFRLPDG

-761 TDNTRT
+761 TNNTRT
-767 ISIDDIDYVRL
+767 ISVDDIDYVRL

-822 SVDAIPLE
+822 SVDEIPLE
-830 PATADKLGGVKIGEG
+830 PATKDKLGGIKIGEG
-845 LTITEDGVLSVN
+845 LSITDDGTLSVN

-872 EDAPGGQEKLYLTSD
+872 EDAPG
-887 SEIYFYTNCN
+887 
-897 TIGDR
+897 
-902 KGMTLNTSLHLYPN
+902 
-916 TNNIGSVGTSSN
+916 V
-928 KWASMY
+928 
-934 ATTFYGALSGNANTA
+934 
-949 TTANFLQNAMF
+949 
-960 YSEASDADS
+960 
-969 KRYYRVAYAKT
+969 
-980 TGTYVD
+980 
-986 MNAIFLITNE
+986 
-996 WGQEMGIIKVRA
+996 IIV
-1008 RTEGTVGVFGGS
+1008 
-1020 KFIEWVLNA
+1020 
-1029 GFDPAMVKLVVKN
+1029 
-1042 NYDVD
+1042 
-1047 TAKNGTATAEVWLDN
+1047 
-1062 NAQYKGIKFTILSQ
+1062 
-1076 GFRTGSSK
+1076 
-1084 MWTMS
+1084 
-1089 SKSSGGNTAMP
+1089 SKS
-1100 TTGVTSTIT
+1100 
-1109 GTNKSISNNT
+1109 
-1119 GSSSKVYS
+1119 
-1127 TNTPGSSTHAGYSI
+1127 
-1141 PFFSGPIDSS
+1141 D
-1151 SPEKN
+1151 
-1156 DTAASGNKTILH
+1156 
-1168 NGEFRLGLLEG
+1168 
-1179 TTSADGYAQLVLGNG
+1179 
-1194 IASGT
+1194 
-1199 AGNKY
+1199 
-1204 GKISLY
+1204 
-1210 SSSTYAVQIIPAKV
+1210 
-1224 TSTRTLTL
+1224 
-1232 PNASGTVALTSH
+1232 
-1244 THSYIPTSSAK
+1244 
-1255 TLFSGTAA
+1255 
-1263 ASITMTS
+1263 
-1270 MSGYKRL
+1270 
-1277 VVFCKNTSNSSYFTV
+1277 
-1292 ELQCVTGYH
+1292 
-1301 YHAMT
+1301 
-1306 ISPPPAAQTS
+1306 
-1316 NSFYGLLFNLSSETK
+1316 ETK
-1331 LSVSAGKY
+1331 ELDVFQYISGLEVYCVEDS
-1339 SNLSSSASLANGPTV
+1339 
-1354 HITKVIGYK
+1354 I
-1363 F
+1363 

>member
-80 IIQILNNECVVRIKG
+80 IVQILNNECVVRIKG

-133 EHHWELVGGTP
+133 EHHWELIGGTP

-361 GGGNYNEGNGIKFKQ
+361 GSGNYNEGDGIKFKQ

-382 YRVLEYIEATG
+382 YQVLEYIEATG

-440 ILRTNSQELC
+440 LLRTNSQELC

-508 RNTYTNYLGKVKLY
+508 RNTYTNYLGKAKLY

-586 KPATTTDIGGIIVGD
+586 KPATETEIGGVIIGDGINVDENGVISVDSSAAIDLKPGNGLEIVDVVNPEHTELPNGYGEISYLESLNGQYTIIDYVPNENTRVVCEFSYQESNVGDQCLFGTRTGNTSGSRQFVLWMEWDSSKPYTGFVYGGNNWGGADVPSDGYTLTCEIGQKMVADVSVNGYYLDNTLIHTVTNTGSPSAYKLAIFHLSNSNTTVESNKTAFKGRIYSFKIYENDVLVANLVPAIVMALNIPGFYDVINNKFYQSSTSNSFTYDASSVIIDSAEKQINLLPATTTDIGGVIVGDGLSITEDGVLSTTSESGMQYEAGRAIEITDKMIPGDLTLDIFQDGTNWANGAYTSSTGNGFLPGYGASVHSPVGNVDSMFKVPDSTNRYRVEKRSVDGTQLSCTVSYIDAAGYRFAASPVWEDDDTTIHECPDGTVYITIGIRWLDHSSPISVSDIGVVNLVWIGAGEPVDNVKIIDAQIATTETPGVVTVGD
-601 GLTVTEEGILSVS
+601 GLTVTE
-614 DDINNSYHAGLGI
+614 
-627 NITEEPIPGDIEL
+627 
-640 DILNNEHAGW
+640 
-650 ENFTY
+650 
-655 LWTGGAEYEETNYVL
+655 
-670 HTTRDRIADESS
+670 
-682 GAWLTHFKLPDG
+682 
-694 VERIKVEAAAKDGT
+694 
-708 PLKFWIDNHDSETLY
+708 
-723 RWSLLGR
+723 
-730 WYDSG
+730 
-735 ETTDY
+735 
-740 PDEYKPALL
+740 
-749 KYNYISIGLCFD
+749 
-761 TDNTRT
+761 
-767 ISIDDIDYVRL
+767 
-778 YFIEAD
+778 
-784 KENPKGMG
+784 
-792 KYINSNIA
+792 
-800 TDYQLGGVI
+800 
-809 IGKGINVDKEGVI
+809 EGVI

-845 LTITEDGVLSVN
+845 LTITE
-857 GGSVSPDCVTDVSLK
+857 
-872 EDAPGGQEKLYLTSD
+872 
-887 SEIYFYTNCN
+887 
-897 TIGDR
+897 
-902 KGMTLNTSLHLYPN
+902 
-916 TNNIGSVGTSSN
+916 
-928 KWASMY
+928 
-934 ATTFYGALSGNANTA
+934 
-949 TTANFLQNAMF
+949 
-960 YSEASDADS
+960 
-969 KRYYRVAYAKT
+969 
-980 TGTYVD
+980 
-986 MNAIFLITNE
+986 
-996 WGQEMGIIKVRA
+996 
-1008 RTEGTVGVFGGS
+1008 EG
-1020 KFIEWVLNA
+1020 
-1029 GFDPAMVKLVVKN
+1029 
-1042 NYDVD
+1042 Y
-1047 TAKNGTATAEVWLDN
+1047 
-1062 NAQYKGIKFTILSQ
+1062 QYSQ
-1076 GFRTGSSK
+1076 GRRSR
-1084 MWTMS
+1084 
-1089 SKSSGGNTAMP
+1089 
-1100 TTGVTSTIT
+1100 
-1109 GTNKSISNNT
+1109 
-1119 GSSSKVYS
+1119 
-1127 TNTPGSSTHAGYSI
+1127 
-1141 PFFSGPIDSS
+1141 D
-1151 SPEKN
+1151 
-1156 DTAASGNKTILH
+1156 
-1168 NGEFRLGLLEG
+1168 
-1179 TTSADGYAQLVLGNG
+1179 
-1194 IASGT
+1194 
-1199 AGNKY
+1199 
-1204 GKISLY
+1204 
-1210 SSSTYAVQIIPAKV
+1210 
-1224 TSTRTLTL
+1224 
-1232 PNASGTVALTSH
+1232 
-1244 THSYIPTSSAK
+1244 
-1255 TLFSGTAA
+1255 
-1263 ASITMTS
+1263 
-1270 MSGYKRL
+1270 
-1277 VVFCKNTSNSSYFTV
+1277 
-1292 ELQCVTGYH
+1292 
-1301 YHAMT
+1301 
-1306 ISPPPAAQTS
+1306 
-1316 NSFYGLLFNLSSETK
+1316 
-1331 LSVSAGKY
+1331 
-1339 SNLSSSASLANGPTV
+1339 
-1354 HITKVIGYK
+1354 
-1363 F
+1363 

>member
-133 EHHWELVGGTP
+133 EHHWELIGGTP

-313 GKWVPNTGGSGETY
+313 GKWVPNAGGETY

-350 DGTLSVIGGGS
+350 DGTLTVVGGAGS
-361 GGGNYNEGNGIKFKQ
+361 GTGGNYNEGDGIKFKQ
-376 EAGKPL
+376 ETGKPL

-401 MLTGTSH
+401 LLTGTSH

-417 DISVDNYLY
+417 DVSVDNYLY

-450 SGVGQGGQAYNYVA
+450 SGVGQGGQTYNYVA

-490 KDHQIP
+490 KGHQIP
-496 ILNDTISFFGFI
+496 ILNDAISFFGFI

-586 KPATTTDIGGIIVGD
+586 KPATETEIGGVIIGDGINVDENGVISVDASAAIDLKPGNGLEIVDVVNPEHTKLPNGYGEISYLESLNGQYTIIDYVPNENTRVVCEFSYQESNVGDQCLFGTRTGNTSGSRQFVLWMEWDSSKPYTGFVYGGNNWGGADVPSDGYALTCEIGQKMVADVSVNGYYLDNTLIHTVTNTGSPSAYKLAIFHLSNSNTTVESNKTAFKGRIYSFKIYENDVLVANLVPAIVMALNIPGFYDVINNKFYQSSTSNSFTYDASSVIIDSAEKQINLLPATTTDIGGVIVGD
-601 GLTVTEEGILSVS
+601 GLTVTG
-614 DDINNSYHAGLGI
+614 
-627 NITEEPIPGDIEL
+627 
-640 DILNNEHAGW
+640 
-650 ENFTY
+650 
-655 LWTGGAEYEETNYVL
+655 
-670 HTTRDRIADESS
+670 
-682 GAWLTHFKLPDG
+682 
-694 VERIKVEAAAKDGT
+694 
-708 PLKFWIDNHDSETLY
+708 
-723 RWSLLGR
+723 
-730 WYDSG
+730 
-735 ETTDY
+735 
-740 PDEYKPALL
+740 
-749 KYNYISIGLCFD
+749 
-761 TDNTRT
+761 
-767 ISIDDIDYVRL
+767 
-778 YFIEAD
+778 
-784 KENPKGMG
+784 
-792 KYINSNIA
+792 
-800 TDYQLGGVI
+800 
-809 IGKGINVDKEGVI
+809 EGVI

-845 LTITEDGVLSVN
+845 LTITEDGTISATASTIYNAGKGISITKGSHKIPVEYQEIEYIESDGSAIFDTGYLVNPSTVIDMDCIVYESSKADWQFLYGSRSSTYDTTTVFGFVVRNYHKGYVPELWISGEQLGTSSTFPYNERTILKQNMNELTWYPVSTEVPVTIMGTGSLPTSSTTLAVSGFKDGSTYTFGPKCRIYSLKISDVN
-857 GGSVSPDCVTDVSLK
+857 GITHDYVPCYRISDGVVGLYDLINDTFRYSATSTAFISGPIVSDSGGSTDDELYINNTGLLDANLK
-872 EDAPGGQEKLYLTSD
+872 EDAPG
-887 SEIYFYTNCN
+887 
-897 TIGDR
+897 
-902 KGMTLNTSLHLYPN
+902 
-916 TNNIGSVGTSSN
+916 V
-928 KWASMY
+928 
-934 ATTFYGALSGNANTA
+934 
-949 TTANFLQNAMF
+949 
-960 YSEASDADS
+960 
-969 KRYYRVAYAKT
+969 
-980 TGTYVD
+980 
-986 MNAIFLITNE
+986 
-996 WGQEMGIIKVRA
+996 IIV
-1008 RTEGTVGVFGGS
+1008 
-1020 KFIEWVLNA
+1020 
-1029 GFDPAMVKLVVKN
+1029 
-1042 NYDVD
+1042 
-1047 TAKNGTATAEVWLDN
+1047 
-1062 NAQYKGIKFTILSQ
+1062 
-1076 GFRTGSSK
+1076 
-1084 MWTMS
+1084 
-1089 SKSSGGNTAMP
+1089 SKS
-1100 TTGVTSTIT
+1100 
-1109 GTNKSISNNT
+1109 
-1119 GSSSKVYS
+1119 
-1127 TNTPGSSTHAGYSI
+1127 
-1141 PFFSGPIDSS
+1141 D
-1151 SPEKN
+1151 
-1156 DTAASGNKTILH
+1156 
-1168 NGEFRLGLLEG
+1168 
-1179 TTSADGYAQLVLGNG
+1179 
-1194 IASGT
+1194 
-1199 AGNKY
+1199 
-1204 GKISLY
+1204 
-1210 SSSTYAVQIIPAKV
+1210 
-1224 TSTRTLTL
+1224 
-1232 PNASGTVALTSH
+1232 
-1244 THSYIPTSSAK
+1244 
-1255 TLFSGTAA
+1255 
-1263 ASITMTS
+1263 
-1270 MSGYKRL
+1270 
-1277 VVFCKNTSNSSYFTV
+1277 
-1292 ELQCVTGYH
+1292 
-1301 YHAMT
+1301 
-1306 ISPPPAAQTS
+1306 
-1316 NSFYGLLFNLSSETK
+1316 ETK
-1331 LSVSAGKY
+1331 ELDVFQY
-1339 SNLSSSASLANGPTV
+1339 MTDIEVYCVEDN
-1354 HITKVIGYK
+1354 I
-1363 F
+1363 

>member
-133 EHHWELVGGTP
+133 EHHWELIGGTP

-313 GKWVPNTGGSGETY
+313 GKWVPNTGGETY

-350 DGTLSVIGGGS
+350 DGTLTVVGGGGGS
-361 GGGNYNEGNGIKFKQ
+361 GSGGGGAEYHEGDGIQFKQ
-376 EAGKPL
+376 ETGKAL
-382 YRVLEYIEATG
+382 YRVLDYIEATG

-401 MLTGTSH
+401 MLSGTSH
-408 VVDITYQFT
+408 IVDITYQLT
-417 DISVDNYLY
+417 DITVDNYVY
-426 TVGGIFDTGGQVYG
+426 TIGGIFDVGGQVYG
-440 ILRTNSQELC
+440 ILKTSTQELC
-450 SGVGQGGQAYNYVA
+450 SGICQGGTSYEYVSIA
-464 VSPPTEKTSDTYFV
+464 PPTEKTTDSYFV
-478 NSTSFG
+478 NATSFG

-490 KDHQIP
+490 KNHNTTV
-496 ILNDTISFFGFI
+496 LNETISFFGFI
-508 RNTYTNYLGKVKLY
+508 RNEYNSYLGKVKLY
-522 GCTVKCDDV
+522 SCDVKCDDV
-531 IKANFIPV
+531 IIASFIPV
-539 MRISDNVSGLY
+539 MRISDSAYGLY
-550 DTVSKKFFT
+550 DTISKKFFT
-559 DTYNE
+559 NTYNK
-564 TPFVTGNPTEE
+564 TPFVAGTQTGE
-575 VISDYI
+575 VIYGDI

-586 KPATTTDIGGIIVGD
+586 KPATNTEIGGVIIGDGLSITEDGILSTTSEAGIQYEAGRAIEITDKIIPGDLVLDIFQDGTSWANGAYSSSTGNGFIHGWSACVHSPVNSTDVMYKVLDNTNRYRIEKRSVDGTQLSCTVSYIDAAGYRFAASPVWEDDDTTIHECPAGTVYITIGIRWLDHSSPISVSDIGVVNLVWVGAGEPVENVKIINAQIATTETPGVVTVGN
-601 GLTVTEEGILSVS
+601 GLTVTEEGVLSVS
-614 DDINNSYHAGLGI
+614 DDINDSYYAGLGI

-640 DILNNEHAGW
+640 DILNNEYVGW

-682 GAWLTHFKLPDG
+682 GEWLTHFRLPDG

-767 ISIDDIDYVRL
+767 ISVDDIDYVRL

-784 KENPKGMG
+784 KENPKGTG

-809 IGKGINVDKEGVI
+809 IGKGINVDKDGVI

-845 LTITEDGVLSVN
+845 LTITEEGVLSATASTVYNAGKGISITKGSHKIPVEYQEIEYIESDGSAIFDTGYLVNPSTVIDMDCIVYESSKADWQFLYGSRSSTYDTATVFGFVVRNYHKGYIPELWISGEQLGTSSIFPYNERAILKQNMNELTWYPVSTEVPVTITGTGSLPTSSTTLAVSGFKDGSTYTFGPKCRIYSLKISDVN
-857 GGSVSPDCVTDVSLK
+857 GITRDYVPCYRISDGVVGLYDLINDTFRYSVTSTAFISGPVVSDSGGSTDDEKLYINNTGLLDANLK
-872 EDAPGGQEKLYLTSD
+872 EDAPGVIIVSK
-887 SEIYFYTNCN
+887 
-897 TIGDR
+897 
-902 KGMTLNTSLHLYPN
+902 
-916 TNNIGSVGTSSN
+916 
-928 KWASMY
+928 
-934 ATTFYGALSGNANTA
+934 
-949 TTANFLQNAMF
+949 
-960 YSEASDADS
+960 AD
-969 KRYYRVAYAKT
+969 
-980 TGTYVD
+980 
-986 MNAIFLITNE
+986 
-996 WGQEMGIIKVRA
+996 
-1008 RTEGTVGVFGGS
+1008 
-1020 KFIEWVLNA
+1020 
-1029 GFDPAMVKLVVKN
+1029 
-1042 NYDVD
+1042 
-1047 TAKNGTATAEVWLDN
+1047 
-1062 NAQYKGIKFTILSQ
+1062 
-1076 GFRTGSSK
+1076 
-1084 MWTMS
+1084 
-1089 SKSSGGNTAMP
+1089 
-1100 TTGVTSTIT
+1100 
-1109 GTNKSISNNT
+1109 
-1119 GSSSKVYS
+1119 
-1127 TNTPGSSTHAGYSI
+1127 
-1141 PFFSGPIDSS
+1141 
-1151 SPEKN
+1151 
-1156 DTAASGNKTILH
+1156 
-1168 NGEFRLGLLEG
+1168 
-1179 TTSADGYAQLVLGNG
+1179 
-1194 IASGT
+1194 
-1199 AGNKY
+1199 
-1204 GKISLY
+1204 
-1210 SSSTYAVQIIPAKV
+1210 
-1224 TSTRTLTL
+1224 
-1232 PNASGTVALTSH
+1232 
-1244 THSYIPTSSAK
+1244 
-1255 TLFSGTAA
+1255 
-1263 ASITMTS
+1263 
-1270 MSGYKRL
+1270 
-1277 VVFCKNTSNSSYFTV
+1277 
-1292 ELQCVTGYH
+1292 
-1301 YHAMT
+1301 
-1306 ISPPPAAQTS
+1306 
-1316 NSFYGLLFNLSSETK
+1316 ETK
-1331 LSVSAGKY
+1331 ELDVFQYMTDIEVYCIEDS
-1339 SNLSSSASLANGPTV
+1339 
-1354 HITKVIGYK
+1354 I
-1363 F
+1363 